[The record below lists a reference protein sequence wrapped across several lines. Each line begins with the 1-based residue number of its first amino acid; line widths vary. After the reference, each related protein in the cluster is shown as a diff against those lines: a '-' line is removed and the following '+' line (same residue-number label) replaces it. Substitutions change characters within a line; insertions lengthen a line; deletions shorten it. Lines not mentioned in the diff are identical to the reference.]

1 MVVHWFRSAQARR
14 IGVLAAVCSLTGLFL
29 AVSPASVAHATTVSS
44 TDWPQ
49 YLDGPS
55 HDSYNPTATSITTTN
70 LSNLAPVWRW
80 VPPASTNGGTNA
92 LQASP
97 TVVGGVVYI
106 GAHDGEFYAFDLAT
120 QKVLWSRFLGI
131 YCGSQGIVGTA
142 AVAND
147 PSTGNL
153 TVYVNAPDGHL
164 YALDAATGNVV
175 WAGVVDTPS
184 QTLCDYF
191 SWGSPLVA
199 NGKVYVG
206 IASDFDDPLI
216 PGGLVEFDQA
226 TGQTVATW
234 HSLPAGQLGGSV
246 WSSPALAADGTIIVT
261 TGNGSSPSGQPLYDE
276 SIVRLDPNT
285 LALEDSW
292 QVPKSEQVFDADFGA
307 SPTVFTANLGGVS
320 TPMVGACNKNGIY
333 YAFRQNDLNAGP
345 VWQFRMTVPYPGGAQ
360 MCASAAVWNGTT
372 LIESGGAPSSSTE
385 PSNSGSI
392 VGLDPATGVP
402 LWQTH
407 LDGTIVGSPAEDG
420 AGVVTAPT
428 YASDNNN
435 LGVYLINASTGA
447 IIGFLPT
454 PHAPLFGQGVFVGD
468 NLLVGASNGLG
479 LTDYK
484 ITTPGPPITGVSPSG
499 VVQNNTK
506 TITLTGSNFSG
517 SPQVFISGSGV
528 STKSVT
534 VISPTQLTFRAAV
547 AKGAPLGSR
556 DISVIEPGTVP
567 VNDTCSACFTV
578 LAPPTPPVPSSI
590 SPSSVEQG
598 AYKAPVSMTGSNFES
613 GATVSSSS
621 GISVKTTFA
630 SSTSLNLAITVNP
643 SVAPGTYNLFVTNP
657 DGGTG
662 TCSGCLTV
670 TAAPNPSVVS
680 VVPSAVG
687 QGGTFPTMNIYGNGF
702 NSSSTVSFSN
712 TGVKVQGVTFV
723 NVNTLQVSVRITSTA
738 QVGSVDTTVST
749 PNGPAT
755 CTACLTVDP
764 GPKPTAVS
772 SPLVVG
778 QTTTVTVSG
787 SNFQAGLSMTTNISG
802 ATVSAA
808 SNVTST
814 SFTVSVTVPASTPP
828 GQYTL
833 TVKNPD
839 GGRGSYNGLSVSS

>member
-1 MVVHWFRSAQARR
+1 V
-14 IGVLAAVCSLTGLFL
+14 T
-29 AVSPASVAHATTVSS
+29 
-44 TDWPQ
+44 
-49 YLDGPS
+49 
-55 HDSYNPTATSITTTN
+55 
-70 LSNLAPVWRW
+70 
-80 VPPASTNGGTNA
+80 PASTNGGTNT
-92 LQASP
+92 LLASP

-106 GAHDGEFYAFDLAT
+106 GAKDGEFYAVDMAT

-131 YCGSQGIVGTA
+131 YCGSQGIVSTA

-175 WAGVVDTPS
+175 WASVVDTPS
-184 QTLCDYF
+184 QTQCDYY

-206 IASDFDDPLI
+206 ISSDFDSPLI

-234 HSLPAGQLGGSV
+234 HSLPVGQVGASV
-246 WSSPALAADGTIIVT
+246 WSSPALAADGSIIVT
-261 TGNGSSPSGQPLYDE
+261 TGNGYANSGQPLYNE

-285 LALEDSW
+285 LAVEDYW
-292 QVPKSEQVFDADFGA
+292 QVPASEQARDGDFGA

-345 VWQFRMTVPYPGGAQ
+345 VWQFRMTIPYPGGAQ
-360 MCASAAVWNGTT
+360 ECDGGAVWDGTT

-392 VGLDPATGVP
+392 VELDPATGVP
-402 LWQTH
+402 VWQTH

-428 YASDNNN
+428 YASDNGN

-447 IIGFLPT
+447 IMGFIPT
-454 PHAPLFGQGVFVGD
+454 PHSPLFGQAVFVGN
-468 NLLVGASNGLG
+468 NLLVGAGSGLG
-479 LTDYK
+479 LTDYE
-484 ITTPGPPITGVSPSG
+484 IMTPGPPITGVSPSG
-499 VVQNNTK
+499 VIQGNTK

-517 SPQVFISGSGV
+517 SPLVSISGAGV

-534 VISPTQLTFRAAV
+534 VISPTQLTFKAV
-547 AKGAPLGSR
+547 VTSGAPLGSR
-556 DISVIEPGTVP
+556 DISVTEPGTVP

-578 LAPPTPPVPSSI
+578 LASPSPPVPSSI
-590 SPSSVEQG
+590 NPSSVEQG

-613 GATVSSSS
+613 GAVVSSPSS

-630 SSTSLNLAITVNP
+630 SSTSLSLAITVNP
-643 SVAPGTYNLFVTNP
+643 SVAPGTYNLVVTNP
-657 DGGTG
+657 DGGVG

-670 TAAPNPSVVS
+670 TAAPDPSVVS

-687 QGGTFPTMNIYGNGF
+687 QSGTFPTINIYGNGF
-702 NSSSTVSFSN
+702 SSSSTVSFSN
-712 TGVKVQGVTFV
+712 TGVKVKGVTFV
-723 NVNTLQVSVRITSTA
+723 NVNTLQVSIYVASTA
-738 QVGSVDTTVST
+738 QAGSVDTTVST
-749 PNGPAT
+749 PSGPAT
-755 CTACLTVDP
+755 CTGCLTVDP

-787 SNFQAGLSMTTNISG
+787 SNFQAGLSVTTNISG

-839 GGRGSYNGLSVSS
+839 GGRGSYNGLSVGS